1 MNAVRQTQP
10 IIDNAKIAADFA
22 SRVTPIHD
30 EAVALERDIAA
41 HIAAGKRLTTK
52 KTNITKSVLAA
63 TTMLT
68 LDFDKP
74 GYAEALQGEFEKVG
88 IKRTFREGDD
98 QSASFLY
105 LATHLTHATDTVAGP
120 HGPIPKPIPNRTFDK
135 YPSAVSHLRWLV
147 TGPKKPAGPVTLEY
161 IFALIDGH
169 VNPITRA
176 TSMAGLCDSE
186 KQRLSDTEQTVGEVV
201 SKASVLADIEEAV
214 TGREVVASMPL
225 TDLSSSVPLA
235 SRFVQLVGIVDGDN
249 IVIHV
254 APSQD
259 LDLLSASIPTSDGTN
274 AIAEVKQLAELLTLG
289 QLVPDE
295 LSEIPI
301 DPAAAHADP
310 SKEKV
315 PALRQIILENG
326 TFTVTQAR
334 TNSPNLIIMA
344 TPLKDELHKPAR
356 PSFMNSG
363 TRANADAELAPL
375 GKRERFSEHKAGKT
389 PAGIFTMEFE
399 ARKGAQGKTVA
410 ISWPPMTAFG
420 QGRREMWAHQLSD
433 AYKPTGSFVVEAA
446 ALEALLSEFTR
457 PNLSKASGRIA
468 TVRISEEGLSM
479 QVSTSPA
486 ILMAGVPTNSATMQ
500 VSAQTLVDALSAIL
514 ALKPVGLTVS
524 VDPQGLLEIAFS
536 SDVNAY
542 RVFIPCA
549 DRKGDVIITNS
560 GGRLRRITRDDYA
573 A

>member
-1 MNAVRQTQP
+1 MA
-10 IIDNAKIAADFA
+10 
-22 SRVTPIHD
+22 PIHA
-30 EAVALERDIAA
+30 EAVGLEKAIVQHRQQTKDLA
-41 HIAAGKRLTTK
+41 TK
-52 KTNITKSVLAA
+52 KKDVTKRVLAA
-63 TTMLT
+63 TTMLA

-105 LATHLTHATDTVAGP
+105 LTTHLAHETETVPGP
-120 HGPIPKPIPNRTFDK
+120 HGPVPKPIPNRTFEK
-135 YPSAVSHLRWLV
+135 YAPAVSHLRWLV
-147 TGPKKPAGPVTLEY
+147 TGPKKPADQVTLEY
-161 IFALIDGH
+161 IISLIDGH
-169 VNPITRA
+169 VDPITRA
-176 TSMAGLCDSE
+176 TSMNGLCDSE
-186 KQRLSDTEQTVGEVV
+186 RQRLSDTEQTVGDVI

-214 TGREVVASMPL
+214 TGREVVASMPI
-225 TDLSSSVPLA
+225 TKLSSSVPLA
-235 SRFVQLVGIVDGDN
+235 NRFVQLVGIVDGDN

-274 AIAEVKQLAELLTLG
+274 AITEVKQLGELLTLG

-315 PALRQIILENG
+315 PALRQILLENG

-363 TRANADAELAPL
+363 TRRNADAELAPL
-375 GKRERFSEHKAGKT
+375 SKRERFSAHKAGKT
-389 PAGIFTMEFE
+389 PAGVFTMEFE
-399 ARKGAQGKTVA
+399 ARKGAQAKTVA

-433 AYKPTGSFVVEAA
+433 TYKPTGSFVVEAA
-446 ALEALLSEFTR
+446 ALDALSSEFTR

-468 TVRISEEGLSM
+468 TVRISKEGLTL

-486 ILMAGVPTNSATMQ
+486 FLMAGVATNSATMQ

-536 SDVNAY
+536 SNVNAY
-542 RVFIPCA
+542 RVFIPSA